1 MFQLY
6 YFSAI
11 LDGIDL
17 NIQKGPYY
25 GYSAFIREFR
35 KYERFLGKGKK
46 YTISVTAQCHFPDP
60 NLGPAPG
67 TVLTDVPTRI
77 DHVTVQYHTEDCQTN
92 SMNQWFDYS
101 KSISRGPNIYM
112 GLPASEGASLSEK
125 NYHSPE
131 QLECLY
137 QVDEFF
143 ILYLDCKGAWG
154 SQGGLEIPLSRSFFA
169 QITPRNCLK
178 FMFTPS
184 LPNHAGGLGWRPD

>member
-137 QVDEFF
+137 QVNEFF
-143 ILYLDCKGAWG
+143 ILYLDCKGASRVLHFEGRAWG
-154 SQGGLEIPLSRSFFA
+154 YDS
-169 QITPRNCLK
+169 
-178 FMFTPS
+178 
-184 LPNHAGGLGWRPD
+184 